1 MMMCSR
7 VLLRG
12 NSSILRATTSR
23 AFGSE
28 TGGEFY
34 PGIDKIQYE
43 GPKSKNPLA
52 FKHYNPEEIVMG
64 KTMKEHL
71 RFSVCYWHTFR
82 NGGHDPFGID
92 PTVVRP
98 WDDTFHGKA
107 DSLDNALRRVDAA
120 FEFFTKMGV
129 EYYAFHDIDA
139 APEGADL
146 KETEKILEGVTDH
159 LKTRQEETGVK
170 LLWATQNMFSHPRF
184 MNGAATNPDITAFA
198 WACAKTKMAM
208 DAGLKLGAENHVFWG
223 GREGYVSL
231 LNTDLRK
238 ELDHLGQFLN
248 MVVDY
253 KAKIGADFQLLIEPK
268 PREPTKHQYDYD
280 AQTVMGFLHQYGLT
294 DHFKTNIEPNHT
306 TLAGHEFE
314 HDILVSSVYDA
325 LGSIDANAGDT
336 LLGWDTDQFCY
347 DVRKTTL
354 IMLAV
359 LKQGGLAPGGLNFD
373 AKVRRESSD
382 LQDFFIG
389 HIGGMDAYA
398 KGLRAAAAIMED
410 GVLDGMV
417 KKRYASFDCDLGQRL
432 ESNAATLEEFTDFAI
447 QKGEP
452 EKISAQQEL
461 YENIFSEYV

>member
-1 MMMCSR
+1 MQHATGR
-7 VLLRG
+7 VAR
-12 NSSILRATTSR
+12 SSLVRTVGVR
-23 AFGSE
+23 AFGGSS
-28 TGGEFY
+28 EFY

-43 GPKSKNPLA
+43 GPDSKNPLA
-52 FKHYNPEEIVMG
+52 FKHYDADAVVMG

-98 WDDTFHGKA
+98 WDDTFKGKP
-107 DSLDNALRRVDAA
+107 DSLENSLRRADAA

-139 APEGADL
+139 APEGATL
-146 KETEKILEGVTDH
+146 AETETILEAVTDH
-159 LKTRQEETGVK
+159 LKKRQEETGVK

-184 MNGAATNPDITAFA
+184 MNGAATNPDIDVFA

-208 DAGLKLGAENHVFWG
+208 DAGFKLGAENHVFWG

-231 LNTDLRK
+231 LNTDIRK

-248 MVVDY
+248 MVVNY

-280 AQTVMGFLHQYGLT
+280 AQTVLGFLRQYGLE
-294 DHFKTNIEPNHT
+294 DHFKTNVEPNHT

-314 HDILVSSVYDA
+314 HDIIVSSVYDA

-347 DVRKTTL
+347 DVRKTTM

-398 KGLRAAAAIMED
+398 RGLRAAAAIIED

-417 KKRYASFDCDLGQRL
+417 KERYASFDSDLGKRL
-432 ESNAATLEEFTDFAI
+432 EANSTTLEEFSDYAAKI
-447 QKGEP
+447 GEP
-452 EKISAQQEL
+452 KKTSAQQEL
-461 YENIFSEYV
+461 YENIFAEYVR